1 MRGKNKMEEQEFK
14 HIVRIVNTDI
24 DGNKKIIDSLRKIY
38 GVSFMFANMIC
49 NIAKVDKNKKSGT
62 LEDKEIEKLEDVISN
77 PLKYGAPVWMLNRRK
92 DMETGE
98 DRHLTSADLKFFNDN
113 DIKMMKKIRS
123 YKGVRHMEG
132 LPVRGQ
138 KTKSKF
144 RKNKGKVMGVKRRAG
159 AKAGK

>member
-1 MRGKNKMEEQEFK
+1 MAEQEFN
-14 HIVRIVNTDI
+14 HIIRIVSADI
-24 DGNKKIIDSLRKIY
+24 DGNKKIMDALRKVY
-38 GVSFMFANMIC
+38 GVSFMFANMVC
-49 NIAKVDKNKKSGT
+49 NFAKVDKTKKAGFLT
-62 LEDKEIEKLEDVISN
+62 DKEIEKLEDVIQN
-77 PLKYGAPVWMLNRRK
+77 PAKYGAPSWMLNRRK
-92 DMETGE
+92 DFETGE
-98 DRHLTSADLKFFNDN
+98 DKHLTSADLKFFKDN
-113 DIKMMKKIRS
+113 DIKMLKKIRS